1 MIGSYTRIMKK
12 VDYFC
17 CIEGNG
23 GLKDIRCIAQNAVLF
38 ISLLENIFCVMT
50 NGDKNL
56 IGA

>member
-1 MIGSYTRIMKK
+1 MIGSYTGIMKK

-17 CIEGNG
+17 CIEGKG
-23 GLKDIRCIAQNAVLF
+23 VLKDIRCIVQNIMLF